1 VAAVSV
7 EEDIL
12 YQWRLR
18 RRLEEARR
26 EAKSEGTR
34 RTQVHPNTPDPGMET
49 GVPGMGTGQGMSNI
63 GTGRVGRIMDPMLA
77 PYPLA
82 GAAVTEHEERE
93 QLIGTLTDL
102 CDVGSSSCS
111 EHEGHGGVT
120 SQSSSSTTTSSS
132 SISPRVDKKDE
143 VVGSD
148 FTSHTCT
155 AEEEQHT
162 STDSKHQSSTK
173 FNTENLTPGP
183 LRQQLDEEEKGPG
196 GCKNQNSIPPSS
208 KRPEDGSSSS
218 NVEGEPKTAPTN
230 QNMNS
235 ESTLTSVTQLN
246 QPTTVVQTRTPSLHG
261 DGYHGND
268 GVDLEGSVGV
278 EESSYWTISPCG
290 SPDSARAPYH
300 PGSLGPLI
308 NEV

>member
-63 GTGRVGRIMDPMLA
+63 GTGLVGRIMDPMLA

-82 GAAVTEHEERE
+82 GSAVTEHEERE
-93 QLIGTLTDL
+93 KLIGILTDL
-102 CDVGSSSCS
+102 GVIGSSSCS
-111 EHEGHGGVT
+111 EGHGGVT
-120 SQSSSSTTTSSS
+120 SPSTSSSTNPSSSSSS
-132 SISPRVDKKDE
+132 SPRVDKKDE

-155 AEEEQHT
+155 AKEEQLT
-162 STDSKHQSSTK
+162 SADNKHQSST
-173 FNTENLTPGP
+173 NTEKLTPGP
-183 LRQQLDEEEKGPG
+183 LSQGEEEKEPG
-196 GCKNQNSIPPSS
+196 GCKNQNSFPHSS
-208 KRPEDGSSSS
+208 EGPEDGSSSS

-230 QNMNS
+230 QRMIS

-246 QPTTVVQTRTPSLHG
+246 QPTTVLQPHTPSLHG

-268 GVDLEGSVGV
+268 GLDLEGSVGV